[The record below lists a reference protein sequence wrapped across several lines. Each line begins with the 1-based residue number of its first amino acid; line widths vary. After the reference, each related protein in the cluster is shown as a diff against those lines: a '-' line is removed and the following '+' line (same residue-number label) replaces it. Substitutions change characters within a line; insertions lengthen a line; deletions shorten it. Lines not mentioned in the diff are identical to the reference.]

1 MHLRASRLLL
11 VILCLP
17 SAGCATLAARPAA
30 DGVLTFGGVV
40 TAIDTGCHVDG
51 VCTATVAGIRVTTM
65 TGERLNNPIWGEPN
79 SLPAVGQR
87 VEIRCLSTGPASCTL
102 KGDRGYY
109 LRVVP

>member
-1 MHLRASRLLL
+1 MKPFRLAPLL
-11 VILCLP
+11 
-17 SAGCATLAARPAA
+17 ATLWLIACASTSPAPDA
-30 DGVLTFGGVV
+30 TGVLAFSGVV
-40 TAIDTGCHVDG
+40 TAIDSGCHVDG
-51 VCTATVAGIRVTTM
+51 VCTATVAGIDVTTM

-79 SLPAVGQR
+79 SLPTVGQR